1 MLYTRF
7 VWWWY
12 FLPEETRKV
21 AELWRSPLSISQKAK
36 RTIFLMQWD
45 AFTQVPFTNP
55 WTCPFSAPFSIP
67 ITNYVMS
74 FSVPF
79 SFSSFSA
86 GFFVLW
92 LRPSTSSSTPLGI
105 KAWISLFLTSQ
116 GKISLIQGQT
126 CQNCSSFLTRV
137 LSRIQWLSQAPRVD
151 PGSLISYDTEL
162 FLYPHFPYSSLY
174 LLAPLTKS
182 SKQRCVE
189 RFTF

>member
-7 VWWWY
+7 VWWW
-12 FLPEETRKV
+12 FFSPEETRKV

-45 AFTQVPFTNP
+45 TFTQVPFTNP

-74 FSVPF
+74 FSIPF

-126 CQNCSSFLTRV
+126 CQNCSSFLTRAAKQNSV
-137 LSRIQWLSQAPRVD
+137 AF
-151 PGSLISYDTEL
+151 PGSSSGPWKSHILWYRALPLPPLPLLIFVSFGTS
-162 FLYPHFPYSSLY
+162 H
-174 LLAPLTKS
+174 
-182 SKQRCVE
+182 
-189 RFTF
+189 